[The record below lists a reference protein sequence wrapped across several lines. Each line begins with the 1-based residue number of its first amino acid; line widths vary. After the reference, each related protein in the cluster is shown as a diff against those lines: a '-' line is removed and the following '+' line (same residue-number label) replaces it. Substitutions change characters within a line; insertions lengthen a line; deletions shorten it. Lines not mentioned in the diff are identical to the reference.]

1 MKTRN
6 GFLFLLLFISGLN
19 TAPAEAQ
26 DLSHHFKNINGAFVL
41 YDLNENHY
49 IRYNEQR
56 CRERFSPKSTFKIP
70 NSLIGLETGVIRDA
84 DFTIGRCRHFGP
96 CDKTTQGGTR

>member
-1 MKTRN
+1 MNNRI
-6 GFLFLLLFISGLN
+6 GFLLLSLFIVGLN
-19 TAPAEAQ
+19 FAPAEAQ
-26 DLSHHFKNINGAFVL
+26 DLSPYFKNTNGAFVL
-41 YDLNENHY
+41 YDLKNDRY

-84 DFTIGRCRHFGP
+84 DFVIPWNRQKYP
-96 CDKTTQGGTR
+96 PQDNW